1 MHGDLGRKPLIPGW
15 RACFSGS
22 LHKAGIIWGR
32 KNLPSAVQVE
42 ADLGQGSPP
51 LGRASLGWGQRGEAL
66 SDHWISGTRSGAGA
80 SGL

>member
-22 LHKAGIIWGR
+22 LHKAGVIWGR

-42 ADLGQGSPP
+42 ADLSLCQGPPWTGVPSSGQGKPG
-51 LGRASLGWGQRGEAL
+51 LGAAEGGSQ
-66 SDHWISGTRSGAGA
+66 
-80 SGL
+80 